1 MFFSHSKCKLCI
13 NFCRSRTLLLLL
25 LLTRAAIMWPTSSDV
40 NLSLVQCLQVG
51 RVSPA
56 VTYRSVARCQQ
67 LEASPAVR
75 PGHGGRPPG
84 RRRRRTQRRAAEFT
98 SGTNEM

>member
-1 MFFSHSKCKLCI
+1 MQIVHQF
-13 NFCRSRTLLLLL
+13 
-25 LLTRAAIMWPTSSDV
+25 
-40 NLSLVQCLQVG
+40 LSLTNTAAAAAAADACCHYVADVIRRKSVARTMLASWSRLASC
-51 RVSPA
+51 
-56 VTYRSVARCQQ
+56 YRSVARCQQ

>member
-13 NFCRSRTLLLLL
+13 NFCRSRTLLLLLL

-51 RVSPA
+51 RV
-56 VTYRSVARCQQ
+56 
-67 LEASPAVR
+67 
-75 PGHGGRPPG
+75 
-84 RRRRRTQRRAAEFT
+84 
-98 SGTNEM
+98 